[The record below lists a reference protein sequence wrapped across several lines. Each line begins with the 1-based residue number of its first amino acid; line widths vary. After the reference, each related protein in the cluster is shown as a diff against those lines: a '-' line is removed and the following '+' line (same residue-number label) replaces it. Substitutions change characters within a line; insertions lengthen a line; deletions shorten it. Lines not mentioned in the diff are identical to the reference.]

1 MAHDLSREDLK
12 RNELG
17 EAVEA
22 GVHYAEGHVR
32 MILGAL
38 GAVAAVALLIWGLF
52 TWRTTR
58 ADAASELLGRAL
70 AVADAEVV
78 ATGAK
83 PDDVAK
89 PTFATAAARDARAR
103 QLFEQLASEHGS
115 SGAGQAANTWLAEK
129 ALTAGDRATARTHW
143 KAVLDAADRG
153 AFAAVARVGLARI
166 DREEG
171 NAAGLLT
178 ELQAELAG
186 GSGPLPIDAL
196 LAELALTQEKLGQAA
211 EATATW
217 RRLVDEHPDSPYTA
231 QARAQLAPDGGGAA

>member
-32 MILGAL
+32 TILGAL
-38 GAVAAVALLIWGLF
+38 GAVAAVALLIWGVF
-52 TWRTTR
+52 TWRTGR
-58 ADAASELLGRAL
+58 ADAASEQLGRAV
-70 AVADAEVV
+70 AVAGAEIV
-78 ATGAK
+78 TSGAQ

-89 PTFATAAARDARAR
+89 PTFASEAERDARAR
-103 QLFEQLASEHGS
+103 QLFEALAREHGS
-115 SGAGQAANTWLAEK
+115 SGAGQAANLWLAEK
-129 ALTAGDRATARTHW
+129 ALVGGDRATARTHW
-143 KAVLDAADRG
+143 KSVLDAEDRG

-171 NAAGLLT
+171 NAAGLLA
-178 ELQAELAG
+178 ELQAELAA
-186 GSGPLPIDAL
+186 GSGPLPVDAL
-196 LAELALTQEKLGQAA
+196 LAELALTQEKLGQTA

-217 RRLVDEHPDSPYTA
+217 RRLVDEHPDSPYA
-231 QARAQLAPDGGGAA
+231 GQARTQLAPDGGGAA